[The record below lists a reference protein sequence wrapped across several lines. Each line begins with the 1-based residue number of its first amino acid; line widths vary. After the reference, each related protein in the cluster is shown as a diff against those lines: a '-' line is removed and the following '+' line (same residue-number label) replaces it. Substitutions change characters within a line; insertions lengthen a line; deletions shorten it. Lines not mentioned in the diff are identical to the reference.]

1 MPPGT
6 DLDVAVEA
14 ARRRYADRRPESAR
28 LAAAAREFLPGGNTR
43 SVLDFEPFPFRVVS
57 AEGGLLTDVD
67 GHTYVDLLGNYT
79 AGLLGHRPEAVRR
92 AVITALDAGLSIGAT
107 HPAELEL
114 ARLVCERFPSI
125 DQFRFTN
132 SGTEANLYAIAT
144 SLHATG
150 RPGVLVFHGGYHG
163 GVLYFGPTGRPLNVP
178 HKWVFAD
185 YNDTESVRR
194 AFAAHPDDI
203 GCALVEPMI
212 GASGCIPGEPDF
224 LAELSAQC
232 DAYGAQLIFDEVMT
246 SRLSP
251 GGAQEVLGITPD
263 MTTLGKY
270 IAGGLTIGAFG
281 GRRELMAA
289 FDPAAG
295 GGLTQGGTF
304 NNNNTVSMAAGVAAL
319 TEVLTPELMAR
330 RLGAF
335 VAEQSRSV

>member
-92 AVITALDAGLSIGAT
+92 AVITAL
-107 HPAELEL
+107 
-114 ARLVCERFPSI
+114 
-125 DQFRFTN
+125 
-132 SGTEANLYAIAT
+132 
-144 SLHATG
+144 
-150 RPGVLVFHGGYHG
+150 
-163 GVLYFGPTGRPLNVP
+163 
-178 HKWVFAD
+178 
-185 YNDTESVRR
+185 
-194 AFAAHPDDI
+194 
-203 GCALVEPMI
+203 
-212 GASGCIPGEPDF
+212 
-224 LAELSAQC
+224 
-232 DAYGAQLIFDEVMT
+232 
-246 SRLSP
+246 
-251 GGAQEVLGITPD
+251 
-263 MTTLGKY
+263 
-270 IAGGLTIGAFG
+270 
-281 GRRELMAA
+281 
-289 FDPAAG
+289 
-295 GGLTQGGTF
+295 
-304 NNNNTVSMAAGVAAL
+304 